1 MPCRYPRPHQGVDAA
16 EGQATVPVLRTTT
29 TARNPMAL
37 LSNLLIVLLFAWVV
51 RALLGARQ
59 VTWGRLVLA
68 VLLGMAVGAAVA
80 ALLVIDLSA
89 PIEGQVASFEAQRDS
104 FTTMALPFQVLA
116 TMLTVVVL
124 EVLVARPPSE
134 RQGGL
139 FARLRHGTRWFGL
152 GWRAVRVARIATR
165 HGLAPA
171 LGLRRGAADVRSPG
185 ELARRARLA
194 LEDAGG
200 MFVKLGQLLAT
211 RPDLLPPAALAELGR
226 LHAGARPL
234 GRAEA
239 EAAIRAELPRPLE
252 EVFAAIEWEPVGSAS
267 IAQVH
272 AAELHDGRQV
282 VVKVRRPGLV
292 PEVERDLA
300 IAVAFARLAQRRT
313 DWGRAY
319 EVGAIAED
327 FARSLRLELDLR
339 VEARHAAEMA
349 TATAGHELVHVPGVV
364 AELTTPRLVVM
375 DRLVGTPSSSL
386 PPGAAADDPTGRRR
400 LADQLCASQVEAML
414 QGERFHGDPHPGNV
428 LLLDEGGLGLIDFGV
443 TGRLDAFER
452 ASVFQMLL
460 ALRLGEPSLL
470 YESLVA
476 VGAVPPTRDPDAIER
491 ELARFMAAN
500 LGSGLPP
507 ASALTD
513 LLRLTTKLGFRLP
526 PQTSTMFRAL
536 ATLAGTLEQLSPDYP
551 LIEQVAALGGAEF
564 QQRSSPSSVAELVQR
579 EWAQLGPLVQRAPRH
594 LDRLAT
600 LAEHG
605 RLTTRVRLFADAEDV
620 EVAERLVNRVVLTA
634 LSLGL
639 GLLATLLLATD
650 AGPVLAGGDMRLVE
664 VLGWVGLFGSA
675 ILFLRVL
682 LQVVRPQDPADGRW
696 RS

>member
-1 MPCRYPRPHQGVDAA
+1 MG
-16 EGQATVPVLRTTT
+16 
-29 TARNPMAL
+29 L
-37 LSNLLIVLLFAWVV
+37 LSNLVVVLLFAWLV
-51 RALLGARQ
+51 RALLGARH
-59 VTWGRLVLA
+59 VTWGRLIAA
-68 VLLGMAVGAAVA
+68 VLLGVVVGAAGA
-80 ALLVIDLSA
+80 ALLLIDVTA
-89 PIEGQVASFEAQRDS
+89 PIEGQLAAFEAERGT
-104 FTTMALPFQVLA
+104 FTTFALPLQVLA
-116 TMLTVVVL
+116 AMLMVVVL
-124 EVLVARPPSE
+124 EA
-134 RQGGL
+134 L
-139 FARLRHGTRWFGL
+139 FARPRSEPRTGLLARLRRSTRWFGL
-152 GWRAVRVARIATR
+152 SWRALRVARIVTR

-171 LGLRRGAADVRSPG
+171 LGLRRGELNVRSPE

-226 LHAGARPL
+226 LHASARPL
-234 GRAEA
+234 ARTEV
-239 EAAIRAELPRPLE
+239 EAAIRAELPGPVE
-252 EVFAAIEWEPVGSAS
+252 EVFATIDWEPLGSAS

-272 AAELHDGRQV
+272 AARMHDGRQV
-282 VVKVRRPGLV
+282 VVKVRRPGLLA
-292 PEVERDLA
+292 EVERDLA
-300 IAVAFARLAQRRT
+300 IAVAFARLAERRT
-313 DWGRAY
+313 GWGRAY
-319 EVGAIAED
+319 EVGAIAQD

-339 VEARHAAEMA
+339 VEARHAAEMVQ
-349 TATAGHELVHVPGVV
+349 ATAGHALVHVPGVV
-364 AELTTPRLVVM
+364 AELSTQRLVVM
-375 DRLVGTPSSSL
+375 DRLVGTPLSSL
-386 PPGAAADDPTGRRR
+386 PSGVADGDVAARRR
-400 LADQLCASQVEAML
+400 LADVLCASQVEAML

-428 LLLDEGGLGLIDFGV
+428 LLLDDDTLGLIDFGV

-460 ALRLGEPSLL
+460 ALQLGEPSLL

-476 VGAVPPTRDPDAIER
+476 IGAIPPTRDPDAIER

-500 LGSGLPP
+500 LGTGLPP

-513 LLRLTTKLGFRLP
+513 LLRLTTQLGFRLP

-564 QQRSSPSSVAELVQR
+564 QQRSSPASVGELVQR
-579 EWAQLGPLVQRAPRH
+579 EWAQLGPLLQRAPRH

-620 EVAERLVNRVVLTA
+620 AVAERLVNRVVLTA

-639 GLLATLLLATD
+639 GLLATLLLVTE
-650 AGPVLAGGDMRLVE
+650 AGPVLAGGDTRLLE

-682 LQVVRPQDPADGRW
+682 LEVVRPSPGAVDGAGR
-696 RS
+696 

>member
-1 MPCRYPRPHQGVDAA
+1 MG
-16 EGQATVPVLRTTT
+16 
-29 TARNPMAL
+29 L
-37 LSNLLIVLLFAWVV
+37 LSNLLVVLLFAWVV

-59 VTWGRLVLA
+59 VTWSRLIAA
-68 VLLGMAVGAAVA
+68 VLLGATVGAMVA
-80 ALLVIDLSA
+80 ALLVIDLGA
-89 PIEGQVASFEAQRDS
+89 PIEGQLAAFEAQRDN
-104 FTTMALPFQVLA
+104 FTLLALPFQVLA
-116 TMLTVVVL
+116 TMLMVVGL
-124 EVLVARPPSE
+124 EVLFARPRSDP
-134 RQGGL
+134 RTGL
-139 FARLRHGTRWFGL
+139 LRRLRRSVRWFGL
-152 GWRAVRVARIATR
+152 GWRALRVARIATR

-171 LGLRRGAADVRSPG
+171 LGLRRGELDVRSPE

-226 LHAGARPL
+226 LHAGARAL
-234 GRAEA
+234 GRTEV
-239 EAAIRAELPRPLE
+239 EAAIRAELPGPLE
-252 EVFAAIEWEPVGSAS
+252 EVFVAIDWEPLGSAS

-272 AAELHDGRQV
+272 AARLHNGRQV
-282 VVKVRRPGLV
+282 VVKVRRPGLLA
-292 PEVERDLA
+292 EVERDLA
-300 IAVAFARLAQRRT
+300 IAVAFARLAERRT
-313 DWGRAY
+313 AWGRAY
-319 EVGAIAED
+319 EVGAIAES
-327 FARSLRLELDLR
+327 FSRSLRLELDLR

-349 TATAGHELVHVPGVV
+349 QATAGHELVHVPGVV
-364 AELTTPRLVVM
+364 AELTTQRLVVM
-375 DRLVGTPSSSL
+375 DRLVGTPLSSL
-386 PPGAAADDPTGRRR
+386 PPGIADGDVATRRG
-400 LADQLCASQVEAML
+400 LADELCASQVAAML

-428 LLLDEGGLGLIDFGV
+428 LLLDDHTLGLIDFGV

-460 ALRLGEPSLL
+460 ALQLGEPSLL

-476 VGAVPPTRDPDAIER
+476 IGAVPPTRDPDAIER

-500 LGSGLPP
+500 LGAGLPP

-579 EWAQLGPLVQRAPRH
+579 EWAQLGPLLQRAPRH

-620 EVAERLVNRVVLTA
+620 AVAERLVNRVVLTA

-639 GLLATLLLATD
+639 GLLAALLLATD
-650 AGPVLAGGDMRLVE
+650 AGPVLAGGDVRLVE
-664 VLGWVGLFGSA
+664 VFGWVGLFGSA

-682 LQVVRPQDPADGRW
+682 LEVIRPPPGPAHEVRR
-696 RS
+696 

>member
-1 MPCRYPRPHQGVDAA
+1 MG
-16 EGQATVPVLRTTT
+16 
-29 TARNPMAL
+29 L
-37 LSNLLIVLLFAWVV
+37 LSNLVVVLLAAWIV

-59 VTWGRLVLA
+59 VTWGRLVVA
-68 VLLGMAVGAAVA
+68 VLVGAALGAAVA
-80 ALLVIDLSA
+80 ALLVIDITA
-89 PIEGQVASFEAQRDS
+89 PLEGQVTAFEAQRGT
-104 FTTMALPFQVLA
+104 FTTLALPFQVLA
-116 TMLTVVVL
+116 TMLMVVVL
-124 EVLVARPPSE
+124 ELLFAQPRSE
-134 RQGGL
+134 RRVGL
-139 FARLRHGTRWFGL
+139 LRRVRRSTRWFGL
-152 GWRAVRVARIATR
+152 GWRSLRVARIATR

-171 LGLRRGAADVRSPG
+171 LGLRRGELDTRSPE

-234 GRAEA
+234 PRTEA
-239 EAAIRAELPRPLE
+239 EAAIRAELQGPLE
-252 EVFAAIEWEPVGSAS
+252 QVFAEIDWEPVGSAS

-272 AAELHDGRQV
+272 AARLHDGRQV

-292 PEVERDLA
+292 AEVERDLA
-300 IAVAFARLAQRRT
+300 IAVAFARLAERRT
-313 DWGRAY
+313 TWGRTY
-319 EVGAIAED
+319 EVGAIAQD
-327 FARSLRLELDLR
+327 FARSLRRELDLR
-339 VEARHAAEMA
+339 VEADHATEVAQA
-349 TATAGHELVHVPGVV
+349 TEGHELVQVPGIV
-364 AELTTPRLVVM
+364 AERTTERLVVM
-375 DRLVGTPSSSL
+375 DRLVGTPLSL
-386 PPGAAADDPTGRRR
+386 LPSEVAEGDVAARRR
-400 LADQLCASQVEAML
+400 LADALCASQVEAML
-414 QGERFHGDPHPGNV
+414 QGQRFHGDPHPGNV
-428 LLLDEGGLGLIDFGV
+428 LLLDDQTLGLIDFGV

-452 ASVFQMLL
+452 ASVLQLLL
-460 ALRLGEPSLL
+460 ALQLGEPSLL

-513 LLRLTTKLGFRLP
+513 LLRVTTQLGFRLP

-536 ATLAGTLEQLSPDYP
+536 ATLAGTLEHLSPDYP

-564 QQRSSPSSVAELVQR
+564 RQRSSPSSVAELVQR

-605 RLTTRVRLFADAEDV
+605 RLTTRVRLFADPEDV
-620 EVAERLVNRVVLTA
+620 AVAERLVNRVVLTA

-639 GLLATLLLATD
+639 GLLATLLLATEAD
-650 AGPVLAGGDMRLVE
+650 PVLAGGDIRLVE

-675 ILFLRVL
+675 VLFLRVL
-682 LQVVRPQDPADGRW
+682 LQVLRPSDAREDRW
-696 RS
+696 